1 MDIQAT
7 KLELIKMLM
16 EVDKDSILQEIKEIL
31 YSEKHREKSQL
42 TAEQKSELDKRMEKH
57 LSGESKSYSWEEVKQ
72 KLISDYGL
80 QS

>member
-1 MDIQAT
+1 MDIQTT

-16 EVDKDSILQEIKEIL
+16 EVDKVSILQEIKEVL
-31 YSEKHREKSQL
+31 RGENHGEENQL
-42 TAEQKSELDKRMEKH
+42 TPEQKSELDKRMKKH
-57 LSGESKSYSWEEVKQ
+57 LSGESKSHSWEEVKQ